1 MRQSLISIRAGN
13 RVNTPGRLGIS
24 LPLLLCISPL
34 LWQPVQADQSASPQA
49 VNPQLQALQQHEKNI
64 ALVLAQQGFDAYS
77 RSFHPAYHNWP
88 SGKSVK
94 DRSRFLAD
102 VKIWYEQGNKAV
114 AVQMQPLHSE
124 LIADF
129 GLSQYRLREDFNNG
143 ESFVG
148 TFTSLSK
155 QSSDGWQF
163 YNTSFHTEYY
173 GPTAEA
179 PAVAPARASQ

>member
-1 MRQSLISIRAGN
+1 MKQSLTGVRTGN
-13 RVNTPGRLGIS
+13 RVNSPGRLAIK
-24 LPLLLCISPL
+24 LPLLLCISSL
-34 LWQPVQADQSASPQA
+34 LWQPVLADQSASPQTGNA
-49 VNPQLQALQQHEKNI
+49 ELQALQQHEKNI
-64 ALVLAQQGFDAYS
+64 ALVLTQQGFDVYS

-102 VKIWYEQGNKAV
+102 VKTWYEQGNKAV

-124 LIADF
+124 IIADF

-143 ESFVG
+143 KSFVG

-155 QSSDGWQF
+155 QTPDGWQF

-179 PAVAPARASQ
+179 PAVEPARASQ